1 MRVLIDI
8 LLPTCNGQRFIDEM
22 LASVQRQT
30 VADWRLLIRDDGSDD
45 ATREHLAAFARVD
58 SRASVAEG
66 EHVGVIAGMDALLR
80 ASTAPYFMPADQDD
94 IWRPDKIAVLLE
106 AMRGLE
112 ERHGPERPL
121 LVYSD
126 AELIDSAGASLG
138 TTFCR
143 VLGVPD
149 DWEKEIRSL
158 LVMSPAPGCTMLG
171 NAALRRAALPL
182 PEANAIYMHDW
193 WLLLCAATLGAIACV
208 PAALVCYRQHSAN
221 ALGARRR
228 WPRTSFAARLAASR
242 AAVRRTQR
250 QAETLL
256 KRHGAAMPRAY
267 RNLCAAWAAMPA
279 LGRIERIRRTVK
291 FGFAKPGAL
300 RRVVFYAVL

>member
-1 MRVLIDI
+1 MCVLIDI
-8 LLPTCNGQRFIDEM
+8 LLPTCNGQRFIGEM

-80 ASTAPYFMPADQDD
+80 ASTAPYFMPADQD
-94 IWRPDKIAVLLE
+94 KIAVLLE

-138 TTFCR
+138 TTFRR

-208 PAALVCYRQHSAN
+208 PAALVRYRQHSAN

-228 WPRTSFAARLAASR
+228 WPRTSFAARLAASC

-279 LGRIERIRRTVK
+279 LGRIERIRRAVK